1 MKRVVITGATGFLG
15 GALAMRFLKNNVKVY
30 GVGTNEEKFERF
42 TSFKNFVPIIARFED
57 YPKLSEIIL
66 ERDFDVFYHFAWQGV
81 FGHSFQN
88 YTLQLKNA

>member
-66 ERDFDVFYHFAWQGV
+66 ERDFDVFIILHGREFLGIR
-81 FGHSFQN
+81 FKTIRCS
-88 YTLQLKNA
+88 